1 MRFINFHFILGVNTL
16 SELCMT
22 SNVLCQTV
30 ANYEDHHL
38 KEAMEHDL
46 PFTLSVGTRVMLY
59 VIFANW

>member
-46 PFTLSVGTRVMLY
+46 QFTLSVGTRVMLY